1 MMLVSQSRRS
11 GCFSGVPHCLS
22 KSSGF
27 LSQESAALCL
37 IYFVDFFF
45 FFFLI
50 CPCDKI
56 CLAEAEV
63 IV

>member
-1 MMLVSQSRRS
+1 MMSVSQSQKS
-11 GCFSGVPHCLS
+11 GCFSGVPHCFS

-27 LSQESAALCL
+27 LSQESAAALCL
-37 IYFVDFFF
+37 TYFMD